1 MNISDRSGADQ
12 PLIPG
17 YHPDSYSRHNQPSP
31 TQTTMCWSAKGGSGT
46 TVIVASLGLC
56 SLPPVTLV
64 DLAGDLPA
72 VLGIAE
78 PAGPGILEWLQSD
91 ASTERLSDITIDVTE
106 GVALLPAGRGDR
118 HLPSARWPE
127 LLAALTTDN
136 HRVIIDAGTGQPPT
150 AAHNL
155 VDRSLLITRACY
167 LALRRVVASPIRP
180 TGIILV
186 NEPGRALRDVD
197 VEAAV
202 GAPLLA
208 TVSLDAQIARSVDA
222 GLMAARLPR
231 MIRRDLDAAA

>member
-1 MNISDRSGADQ
+1 
-12 PLIPG
+12 
-17 YHPDSYSRHNQPSP
+17 
-31 TQTTMCWSAKGGSGT
+31 
-46 TVIVASLGLC
+46 
-56 SLPPVTLV
+56 LV

-78 PAGPGILEWLQSD
+78 PAGPGILEWLQS
-91 ASTERLSDITIDVTE
+91 AAPVERLNDITIAVTD

-118 HLPSARWPE
+118 HLPSSRWPE

-155 VDRSLLITRACY
+155 VDRSLLVTRACY
-167 LALRRVVASPIRP
+167 LALRRVVASPTRP

-186 NEPGRALRDVD
+186 SEPGRALRDVD

-208 TVSLDAQIARSVDA
+208 TVSLDVQIARSVDA

-231 MIRRDLDAAA
+231 IIRRDLDAAA